1 MANKKSN
8 QSGEC
13 TELMRTMII
22 IQLGL
27 AGIPQKSI
35 RAIAGCD
42 IYRVNKI
49 LKHLKPKG
57 KKE

>member
-8 QSGEC
+8 QSSEFS
-13 TELMRTMII
+13 ELMRTMII

-27 AGIPQKSI
+27 AGIPQRSM
-35 RAIAGCD
+35 RVIAGCD
-42 IYRVNKI
+42 IHRVNRI